1 MNGLGWS
8 SFDGGGG
15 RAGIRTSWSCLW
27 HCRIKSFSTLVL
39 PCFRILLENLA
50 SCSVFSV
57 PTDYRNDTQ
66 TLVPDGGLKLFWD
79 EVLMS

>member
-8 SFDGGGG
+8 SFDGGG
-15 RAGIRTSWSCLW
+15 IRTSWSWHW

-39 PCFRILLENLA
+39 RCFRILLENLA

-57 PTDYRNDTQ
+57 PTDYRNDTLCTQ

>member
-1 MNGLGWS
+1 MAWDGLRLT
-8 SFDGGGG
+8 GGGG
-15 RAGIRTSWSCLW
+15 ERGLGPLGPGTGTVESSHFPHW
-27 HCRIKSFSTLVL
+27 FL

-66 TLVPDGGLKLFWD
+66 TLVPNGGLKLFWD